1 MSKLIIEV
9 GYDAHDDKYYIVCND
24 QNILIERINTRED
37 LMLYLE
43 NKIKS
48 ME

>member
-1 MSKLIIEV
+1 MSKLIVEV
-9 GYDAHDDKYYIVCND
+9 ERDAHDDKYYKICD
-24 QNILIERINTRED
+24 EQTILIERINTRSD